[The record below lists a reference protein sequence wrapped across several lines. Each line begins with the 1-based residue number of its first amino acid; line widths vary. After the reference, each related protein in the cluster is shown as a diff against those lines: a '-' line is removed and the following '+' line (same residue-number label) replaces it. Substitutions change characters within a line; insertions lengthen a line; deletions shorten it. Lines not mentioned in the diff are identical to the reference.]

1 MFFKLF
7 FPEKAPDWS
16 RTFPAKKQN
25 SHKTN
30 VGHGISFQV
39 GKGDGKCVG
48 AQHKRSEFF
57 FLRDERRSFW
67 SWPICG
73 FFGGNFRVLTEE
85 TFARSGVF

>member
-1 MFFKLF
+1 MVF
-7 FPEKAPDWS
+7 
-16 RTFPAKKQN
+16 Q
-25 SHKTN
+25 
-30 VGHGISFQV
+30 GISFQV

-85 TFARSGVF
+85 TFARSGLRYILVSIGSNMKERLIFHAFK